1 MLTPHGFSNYSD
13 YKLRILEYDICH
25 SKLKL
30 KSDTTSLALPFD
42 TSCEICYPPPP
53 DNSISKYFKTF
64 WSWINF
70 IQPVKSFT
78 STTVSA
84 LSNLRYEVNKK
95 NVQAPIAY
103 QLAESIIF
111 SIRYSDIS
119 FRYPLKDFI
128 DLIAVNAFN
137 TKGFE
142 IDPRDYWNKNLEDS
156 IPSETTTE
164 FEVSS
169 KPSITTMDADQLKQ
183 LLDQLTSDF
192 TTATESIV
200 KAIPKPATTVI
211 KKKVPKSGSTSESWE
226 EEEVVI
232 PVASAGK
239 EYNFVK
245 IQTFLGEDDKDAM
258 DWVRQFTIAAEANN

>member
-1 MLTPHGFSNYSD
+1 
-13 YKLRILEYDICH
+13 
-25 SKLKL
+25 
-30 KSDTTSLALPFD
+30 
-42 TSCEICYPPPP
+42 
-53 DNSISKYFKTF
+53 
-64 WSWINF
+64 
-70 IQPVKSFT
+70 
-78 STTVSA
+78 
-84 LSNLRYEVNKK
+84 
-95 NVQAPIAY
+95 VQAPIAY

-164 FEVSS
+164 FEVRS
-169 KPSITTMDADQLKQ
+169 KPLITTMDADQLKQ

-211 KKKVPKSGSTSESWE
+211 KKKVPPKSGST
-226 EEEVVI
+226 VHQNC
-232 PVASAGK
+232 GK
-239 EYNFVK
+239 K
-245 IQTFLGEDDKDAM
+245 KKL
-258 DWVRQFTIAAEANN
+258 